1 MVNPRVLIF
10 DDDANILEL
19 CEIILSRKNMNV
31 IGCNNCNSPV
41 ETVKEVQPDVI
52 LMDNWIQ
59 KMGGI
64 KSTQLLKEDKET
76 SGIPVIFFSANSR
89 IEDLCVEAKADYYLQ
104 KPFEISQLEAV
115 IHEAVSTSNRRRQN
129 HELHFEP
136 GQVKSIY

>member
-19 CEIILSRKNMNV
+19 CEIILSRKNMDV
-31 IGCNNCNSPV
+31 TGCNNCNSPV

-59 KMGGI
+59 KLGGI

-76 SGIPVIFFSANSR
+76 AGIPVIFFSANSR
-89 IEDLCVEAKADYYLQ
+89 IEDLSAEAKADYYLQ

-115 IHEAVSTSNRRRQN
+115 INEAVSISRGRKQN
-129 HELHFEP
+129 HEHHFEP
-136 GQVKSIY
+136 NQVKSIY